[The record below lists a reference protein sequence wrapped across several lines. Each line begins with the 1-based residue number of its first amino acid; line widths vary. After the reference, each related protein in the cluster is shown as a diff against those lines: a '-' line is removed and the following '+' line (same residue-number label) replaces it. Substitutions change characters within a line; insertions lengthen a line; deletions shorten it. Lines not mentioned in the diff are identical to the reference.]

1 MKHLIYSLLFS
12 GLLISCKKE
21 EVNINE
27 LVETTP
33 HVLKANF
40 IQVNNS
46 VRGFYSALPAHYEQ
60 TSKSYP
66 LIVFLHGGGQT
77 GNGDADLPK
86 LLSEGIPELLRDKL
100 FPPNVHVNGKNY
112 SFIVLAPQ
120 FNELPKNPE
129 ILSFIEYAKQHYR
142 IDAARI
148 YVSGLSAGGVATSNF
163 GAEYP
168 SLLAAIVPMSGVSLW
183 FDLEVK
189 AKSIADGKL
198 PVWAFHNNQD
208 QSISIEEVKQ
218 FLKLINDNHPA
229 IPPKFTQFLPFGL
242 LNHDAWTRATDP
254 SFREDGMN
262 IYEWMLQ
269 YSR

>member
-1 MKHLIYSLLFS
+1 MKRIIYSFLFTILL
-12 GLLISCKKE
+12 LSCNKE
-21 EVNINE
+21 STNIND

-40 IQVNNS
+40 IAVNNS

-60 TSKSYP
+60 TEKTYP
-66 LIVFLHGGGQT
+66 LLVFLHGGGQT
-77 GNGDADLPK
+77 GNGDADLGK
-86 LLSEGIPELLRDKL
+86 VLGEAVPELLKEKL
-100 FPPNVHVNGKNY
+100 FPPNFNVNGKNY

-142 IDAARI
+142 VDATRI
-148 YVSGLSAGGVATSNF
+148 YLSGLSAGGVATSNF

-183 FDLEVK
+183 FDLEIK

-198 PVWAFHNNQD
+198 PVWAFHNSKD
-208 QSISIEEVKQ
+208 QSISITEVTQ
-218 FLKLINDNHPA
+218 FLKLINDNRPA
-229 IPPKFTQFLPFGL
+229 IPPKLTQFLAFGL
-242 LNHDAWTRATDP
+242 LNHDSWTRATDP
-254 SFREDGMN
+254 TYHEDGMN